1 MVCTFFGHKDTP
13 KEIEPTLRSTL
24 IDLIENKNVN
34 VFYVGNNGNF
44 DTMVRRQLEDLSHTY
59 PITYN
64 VVLAYLPTEKN
75 KYDNLTNTIYPEG
88 LETVPK
94 RFAISW
100 RNKWMIQQSDIVV
113 TYVTHSFG
121 GAVQF
126 KVLAERHG
134 KTIINLS
141 VALEYYE
148 IFLRVTLYQ
157 SI

>member
-44 DTMVRRQLEDLSHTY
+44 DTMVRRQLEDLSQTY
-59 PITYN
+59 PITYS

-94 RFAISW
+94 RFAISY
-100 RNKWMIQQSDIVV
+100 RNKWMLEQSDVVV

-121 GAVQF
+121 GAAQF
-126 KVLAERHG
+126 KEMAVNKAKNILDIAY
-134 KTIINLS
+134 KN
-141 VALEYYE
+141 
-148 IFLRVTLYQ
+148 
-157 SI
+157 

>member
-24 IDLIENKNVN
+24 IDLIENKNVT

-44 DTMVRRQLEDLSHTY
+44 DTMVRRQLEDLSQTY
-59 PITYN
+59 PITYS
-64 VVLAYLPTEKN
+64 VVLAYLPTENN

-100 RNKWMIQQSDIVV
+100 RNKWMIQQSSIVV

-121 GAVQF
+121 GAAQF
-126 KVLAERHG
+126 KKMAVR
-134 KTIINLS
+134 
-141 VALEYYE
+141 
-148 IFLRVTLYQ
+148 Q
-157 SI
+157 SKYVVEVSNN

>member
-1 MVCTFFGHKDTP
+1 MVCAFFGHKDTP

-24 IDLIENKNVN
+24 INLIENKNVT

-59 PITYN
+59 SITYS

-75 KYDNLTNTIYPEG
+75 KYDNLSNTIYPEG

-100 RNKWMIQQSDIVV
+100 RNKWMIQQSDVVV
-113 TYVTHSFG
+113 TYVTHNFG
-121 GAVQF
+121 GAAQF
-126 KVLAERHG
+126 KEMAERLNKH
-134 KTIINLS
+134 IINL
-141 VALEYYE
+141 
-148 IFLRVTLYQ
+148 
-157 SI
+157 

>member
-24 IDLIENKNVN
+24 IELIENKNVT

-44 DTMVRRQLEDLSHTY
+44 DTMVRRQLEDLSQTY
-59 PITYN
+59 PITYS

-100 RNKWMIQQSDIVV
+100 RNKWMIQQSSIVV

-121 GAVQF
+121 GAAQF
-126 KVLAERHG
+126 KEMAARMG
-134 KTIINLS
+134 KTVFNICFI
-141 VALEYYE
+141 
-148 IFLRVTLYQ
+148 
-157 SI
+157 

>member
-24 IDLIENKNVN
+24 IDLIENRNVN

-59 PITYN
+59 PITYS

-100 RNKWMIQQSDIVV
+100 RNKWMIQQADVVV
-113 TYVTHSFG
+113 TYVTHTYG
-121 GAVQF
+121 GAAQF
-126 KVLAERHG
+126 KEMAERQG
-134 KTIINLS
+134 KNVINL
-141 VALEYYE
+141 
-148 IFLRVTLYQ
+148 FLQKR
-157 SI
+157 

>member
-44 DTMVRRQLEDLSHTY
+44 DTMVRRQLEDLSQIY
-59 PITYN
+59 PITYS
-64 VVLAYLPTEKN
+64 VVLAYHPTEKN

-88 LETVPK
+88 LETIPK

-100 RNKWMIQQSDIVV
+100 RNKWMIDHSDIVV

-121 GAVQF
+121 GAAKF
-126 KVLAERHG
+126 KEMAERLK
-134 KTIINLS
+134 KTVIKLDK
-141 VALEYYE
+141 
-148 IFLRVTLYQ
+148 
-157 SI
+157 